1 MPMKNE
7 MCCPFCTPTMDNL
20 PLNNTSV
27 NYSMLEIKIISKGRL
42 LRVRNLTP
50 DGLFDGQDMVW
61 INYCPMCGRN
71 LETGAPATTST
82 GV

>member
-1 MPMKNE
+1 MKSKLAFF
-7 MCCPFCTPTMDNL
+7 CPFCAPTVENL
-20 PLNNTSV
+20 PLNNTSA
-27 NYSMLEIKIISKGRL
+27 NYSMLEIKIVGKDCF
-42 LRVRNLTP
+42 LRVRNLTS
-50 DGLFDGQDMVW
+50 DGLFDGQDMIR